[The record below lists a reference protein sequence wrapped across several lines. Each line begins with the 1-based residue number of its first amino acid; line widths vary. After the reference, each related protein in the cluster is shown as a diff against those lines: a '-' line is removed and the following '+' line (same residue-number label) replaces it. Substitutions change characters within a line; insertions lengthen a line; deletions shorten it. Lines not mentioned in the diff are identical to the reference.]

1 MDNNQDNIVEVE
13 STESLGNGTPAPKK
27 SAGLRILAFFF
38 DYLEIF
44 AISIITVLII
54 FTFCFRLCR
63 VTGDSMNK
71 TLFDGE
77 LLVTS
82 DLFYEP
88 EQNDIIV
95 FHLSNNYYKESI
107 VKRVIALEGQTV
119 EINFTKG
126 EVKVNGVLMDDSF
139 VYLDDGS
146 YDVRYDFNQNFIDT
160 DGDEVIFRA
169 TVPEGKIFVM
179 GDNRN
184 GSSDSRSSRIGFV
197 DKDCVIGKALFR
209 ISPFTTFD

>member
-13 STESLGNGTPAPKK
+13 SVESFDGGAPAPKK
-27 SAGLRILAFFF
+27 SLGFRILAFLF

-44 AISIITVLII
+44 AVSVITVLII

-63 VTGDSMNK
+63 VNGNSMNN
-71 TLFDGE
+71 TLLHGE
-77 LLVTS
+77 LLLTS

-95 FHLSNNYYKESI
+95 FHLSNNFYKEPI

-126 EVKVNGVLMDDSF
+126 EVKVNGALMDDSF
-139 VYLDDGS
+139 VYLDDGE
-146 YDVRYDFNQNFIDT
+146 YDVRYDFNQNFIST
-160 DGDEVIFRA
+160 VGDEVIFRA